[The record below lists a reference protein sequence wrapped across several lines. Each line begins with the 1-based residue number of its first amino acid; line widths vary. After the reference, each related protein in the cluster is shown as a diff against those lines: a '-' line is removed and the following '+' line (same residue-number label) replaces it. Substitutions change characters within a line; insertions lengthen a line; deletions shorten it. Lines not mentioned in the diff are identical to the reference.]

1 MKEIFQTI
9 LEFLA
14 TPLVQY
20 GDLTISIF
28 SILKVVIL
36 ILLLQLVL
44 IILKKFLRFQIK
56 SRELHHGDIMAIYQ
70 IVKYILVVVVVVMI
84 LANLGINTTLL
95 WTSSAALM
103 VGVGM
108 GLQNIFKDVLS
119 GIMILF
125 GKVVRVGDIVEVGDI
140 LGRVIEI
147 HLRTS
152 KMVTRDDIDM
162 VVPNSKF
169 VEDNVINWTLDN
181 SHVRLMLKVGVAY
194 GSDIELVRDILLN
207 VAKRNKEVIDKPEPK
222 VRFSDFGDSSLDF
235 QLLFWT
241 NEVFRQE
248 FVKSDLRFEVD
259 KEFRKANI
267 TIPFPQRTVWHQ
279 RES

>member
-152 KMVTRDDIDM
+152 KIVTRDDIDM

-181 SHVRLMLKVGVAY
+181 SHVRLMLKVVVAY

>member
-181 SHVRLMLKVGVAY
+181 SHVRLMLKVVVAY